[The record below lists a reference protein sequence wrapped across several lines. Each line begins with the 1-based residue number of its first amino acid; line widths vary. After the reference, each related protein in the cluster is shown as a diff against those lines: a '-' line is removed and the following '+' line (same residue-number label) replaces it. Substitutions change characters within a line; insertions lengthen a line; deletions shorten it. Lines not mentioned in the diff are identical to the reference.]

1 MSVGAV
7 HVSDAVVLPG
17 VPDNTTLE
25 TMTGVP
31 LAVPLTIPVPAALMA
46 LTRNVYN

>member
-7 HVSDAVVLPG
+7 HVNDAVPLPG
-17 VPDNTTLE
+17 VPERTTLE

-31 LAVPLTIPVPAALMA
+31 SAVALAVPIPAALMA
-46 LTRNVYN
+46 LTRKVYS